1 MATVAVAGGVSAAQS
16 ERSYARRV
24 RAWSLYDWADHAYI
38 TTTASTFFP
47 PYLIAIAAPAF
58 LLAGQ
63 AATDEGAL
71 ALARVTA
78 SNVYAF
84 TVSISLF
91 VAALLAPII
100 GAYADITGRRKRL
113 LGAVTVLGGVV
124 AWFMFTLMTGASLLG
139 VVLSFLTQMA
149 LNIALGRNSSLLT

>member
-1 MATVAVAGGVSAAQS
+1 MATAAVARGASEAQG

-47 PYLIAIAAPAF
+47 PYFIAIAAPAF

-63 AATDEGAL
+63 AAPDDSAL

-78 SNVYAF
+78 SNVYAY

-113 LGAVTVLGGVV
+113 LVAVTVLGGV
-124 AWFMFTLMTGASLLG
+124 L
-139 VVLSFLTQMA
+139 
-149 LNIALGRNSSLLT
+149 

>member
-58 LLAGQ
+58 LLAGL
-63 AATDEGAL
+63 AATDQGAL

-113 LGAVTVLGGVV
+113 LVAATVLIGALDAFTFAVV
-124 AWFMFTLMTGASLLG
+124 TRAWLLG
-139 VVLSFLTQMA
+139 L
-149 LNIALGRNSSLLT
+149 